1 MFLQQFFVRGLG
13 HASYLVGDEDAGVA
27 AVVDPRR
34 DVDEYLRLAEAE
46 GLRIVEVLET
56 HVHNDYVSGADELRM
71 RTGATVRA
79 GADAALTR
87 PHQAVRDGDTFDVG
101 SLRFRVLGTP
111 GHTPDHV
118 SFAVA
123 DRSRSDDDWVLFSGG
138 ALLVGTAARPDL
150 LGGPE
155 EAARAAAVEFASLR
169 DRIAPLPDWVELYPT
184 HGSGSLCGSGIGG
197 KRWSTIGYER
207 RHNRALRQPDADAF
221 RRYIL
226 ANQPTVP
233 AYWRRMRGLNQAGAT
248 PIAELDEPRPLGVD
262 EVEHALGHDA
272 VAVDARPAEAFAAG
286 HVPGSFGIG
295 LGDTFGTWVGSVV
308 PADRKIVLVLAD
320 EGDLD
325 DALAQLRRA
334 GYDDVLGYLDGSFG
348 AWERSGNAVA
358 RLEMRAPD
366 DVADGIRAGDI
377 RVLDVREA
385 NEWRDG
391 HIEGAIHIPGGELPR
406 RLDEVPADRP
416 LAVVCAGGYRSTVAA
431 SVLQRAGRDELIN
444 IAGGVTAF
452 AAAGHPLVLD
462 DPQPLGAAGQPA
474 RPSA

>member
-1 MFLQQFFVRGLG
+1 MFLHQLFVRGLG
-13 HASYLVGDEDAGVA
+13 HASYLVGDEQAGVA

-34 DVDEYLRLAEAE
+34 DVDEYLRLAAAE

-56 HVHNDYVSGADELRM
+56 HVHNDYVSGADELRL

-87 PHQAVRDGDTFDVG
+87 PHAPVRDGDAFDVG

-138 ALLVGTAARPDL
+138 ILLVGTAARPDL

-169 DRIAPLPDWVELYPT
+169 DRIAPLADWVELYPT
-184 HGSGSLCGSGIGG
+184 HGAGSLCGAGIGG

-207 RHNRALRQPDADAF
+207 RHNPALLQPDADAF
-221 RRYIL
+221 RRFIL
-226 ANQPTVP
+226 TDQPTVP

-248 PIAELDEPRPLGVD
+248 PLADLDDPRPLSAA
-262 EVEHALGHDA
+262 EVEHAAGHDA
-272 VAVDARPAEAFAAG
+272 IVIDTRPAEAFGAG
-286 HVPGSFGIG
+286 HMPGSFGIG

-308 PADRKIVLVLAD
+308 PGDRRLVLILPD
-320 EGDLD
+320 PGDLD
-325 DALAQLRRA
+325 GAIAQLRRA
-334 GYDDVLGYLDGSFG
+334 GYDQVHGYLDGGFA
-348 AWERSGNAVA
+348 AWAASGNEIA
-358 RLEMRAPD
+358 RLVTRTAD
-366 DVADGIRAGDI
+366 DVVRDIRAGSI
-377 RVLDVREA
+377 RVLDVREK

-391 HIEGAIHIPGGELPR
+391 HIDGAIHIPGGDLPG
-406 RLDEVPADRP
+406 RLGDVPDDRP
-416 LAVVCAGGYRSTVAA
+416 LAVVCAGGYRSTVAI
-431 SVLQRAGRDELIN
+431 SVLERAGRGRLIN
-444 IAGGVTAF
+444 LIGGVTAYE
-452 AAAGHPLVLD
+452 AAGHPLVT
-462 DPQPLGAAGQPA
+462 GETPA
-474 RPSA
+474 